1 VTLTATFLNGTLNA
15 SPAESSTDV
24 MLDLFRDAL
33 SALDVT
39 GEATIRLAD
48 HQIPPG
54 VSHDEGDGDEW
65 PGIRDAILA
74 SQILVFAAPIWMG
87 HPSSI
92 AQRAMERLDA
102 FIAETDDRGQMP
114 PVDRVALIGVVG
126 NEDGAHLVG
135 SQLAQC
141 LTDLGFTVPANPMAY
156 WVGEAMGSVDFKDLP
171 EAPDKVQSMVEAA
184 AANGVHL
191 ARLLA
196 DKPYPALD

>member
-1 VTLTATFLNGTLNA
+1 MPTTATFLNCTLKQT
-15 SPAESSTDV
+15 PEDSSTDA

-33 SALDVT
+33 TALDVA

-65 PGIRDAILA
+65 PEIKDAIMA
-74 SQILVFAAPIWMG
+74 SQILVFGTPIWMG
-87 HPSSI
+87 HPCSV
-92 AQRAMERLDA
+92 AQRALERLDA
-102 FIAETDDRGQMP
+102 FISETDHRGQMP

-135 SQLAQC
+135 SQVAQG
-141 LTDLGFTVPANPMAY
+141 LMDLGFTLPANPMAY
-156 WVGEAMGSVDFKDLP
+156 WVGEAMGSVDFKDLE
-171 EAPDKVQSMVEAA
+171 EAPDKVQSMVDTA

-191 ARLLA
+191 ARLLSG
-196 DKPYPALD
+196 DPYPSVA